1 MNTEDFVTYEQAV
14 KLKECGFD
22 WDCQTYYT
30 NDYMNDDPEDLSRE
44 VKFNYGFSYNQ
55 NIIAGCFS
63 APTMAQAAKWLRDK
77 YNLHV
82 QIESVIG
89 KRWTYTLVDTAPQSD
104 IGGEYYDRIPD
115 RDGYQVFDTYESALS
130 AGIDAA
136 LNIISNN

>member
-22 WDCQTYYT
+22 WPCTTYLNPKSYGDKVAIAWREIT
-30 NDYMNDDPEDLSRE
+30 IKECSSPEVLCPSLS
-44 VKFNYGFSYNQ
+44 
-55 NIIAGCFS
+55 
-63 APTMAQAAKWLRDK
+63 QAAKWLRDK
-77 YNLHV
+77 HSLHV

-104 IGGEYYDRIPD
+104 MEGEYYDRIPD
-115 RDGYQVFDTYESALS
+115 RDSYPIFDTYESALS

-136 LNIISNN
+136 LELIKENTLCQK